1 MQEAEA
7 KCPRCGRDRAPETL
21 LTLGLDTALDGRTFQ
36 EIGVPRFDV
45 VAARNEGRMVS
56 YLFDGDAEAVL
67 GGLAR

>member
-45 VAARNEGRMVS
+45 VTARNAGRTVS
-56 YLFDGDAEAVL
+56 YLFDGDAAAVL